1 MFLKTKI
8 PPPLVTLIFAL
19 AIYFSSRYFIV
30 IEIPMRS
37 ILSSIFI
44 ILGIF
49 VTFSSARIFKKKETT
64 VNPMKPDQATTLVT
78 DGMFKITRNPMYL
91 GMLLL
96 LFGLS
101 VLKGLIAGF
110 IFLPL
115 FVLYITIFQ
124 IIPEEE
130 AMLNLFGEDYK
141 SYSNKV
147 RRWL

>member
-101 VLKGLIAGF
+101 VFKGLIAGF

-115 FVLYITIFQ
+115 FALYITIFQ